1 METPEKDLNY
11 ANETLQVLK
20 AIHAEQQ
27 KQGKHLR
34 NIYQIQLII
43 FVAILIGFT
52 AGLLSGLTR

>member
-1 METPEKDLNY
+1 MEIPEKDLNY
-11 ANETLQVLK
+11 PNETLQVLK

-43 FVAILIGFT
+43 FAVILIAFT
-52 AGLLSGLTR
+52 VALISGLVR

>member
-1 METPEKDLNY
+1 MEIPEKDLNY
-11 ANETLQVLK
+11 PNETLQVLK

-34 NIYQIQLII
+34 NIYQIQLIL
-43 FVAILIGFT
+43 FAVILIGFM